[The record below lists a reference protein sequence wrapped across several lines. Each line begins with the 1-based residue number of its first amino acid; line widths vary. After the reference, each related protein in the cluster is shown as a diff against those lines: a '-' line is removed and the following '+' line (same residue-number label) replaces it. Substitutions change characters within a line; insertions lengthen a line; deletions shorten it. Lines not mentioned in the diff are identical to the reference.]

1 VEGFALAAGQAASV
15 SLLAVVYGMVVS
27 HNIGMK
33 KTDLTQE
40 RVLSQLEYNRESGTF
55 AWKQRPAGHTRKSG
69 YVSIHIDGVEVKAHQ
84 LVWFLETGNWPNVLI
99 DHINGNPSDNRIEN
113 LRDASAS
120 KLLGATWNKRL
131 SKWQVQ
137 IKLANG
143 ARKYIG
149 LFECPNEAHAAYLA
163 AKRIHH
169 EGCTI

>member
-1 VEGFALAAGQAASV
+1 
-15 SLLAVVYGMVVS
+15 
-27 HNIGMK
+27 
-33 KTDLTQE
+33 
-40 RVLSQLEYNRESGTF
+40 
-55 AWKQRPAGHTRKSG
+55 
-69 YVSIHIDGVEVKAHQ
+69 
-84 LVWFLETGNWPNVLI
+84 LETGNWPNVLI

-113 LRDASAS
+113 LRDASALVNAQNKRRAHINSTS

-131 SKWQVQ
+131 STWQVQ